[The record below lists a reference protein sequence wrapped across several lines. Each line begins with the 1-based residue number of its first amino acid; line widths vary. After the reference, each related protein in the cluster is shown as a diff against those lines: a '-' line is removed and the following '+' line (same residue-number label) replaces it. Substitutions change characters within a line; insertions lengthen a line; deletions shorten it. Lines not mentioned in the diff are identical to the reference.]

1 MKYWIHHVNLTLLL
15 HQPALSTPSP
25 LTAATAATV
34 VPTDSYFPMTTAS
47 LPQQKQATL
56 NEPEI
61 KISHSVSSRVDSVP
75 CSNEINVYLP
85 QLSPEIS
92 FHEDMLEDVSASEQ
106 EEEEDSEDEEPL
118 DKEVASILVR
128 PEIQKRVS
136 FSEQLL
142 TYIPEQQPS
151 DDDTASNKS
160 SEAPSSKNPMLDFS
174 RALSFELS
182 DVKTK
187 LIAERKVNTTPSRDK
202 YVPAAVTRKIFEP
215 EVAPKRPSV
224 ANVHAPQKLSNKL
237 LDMFQQKLSTKPS
250 PIQQQQQQQQQQ
262 LAKTQQ
268 PESRGLVHV
277 S

>member
-1 MKYWIHHVNLTLLL
+1 M
-15 HQPALSTPSP
+15 
-25 LTAATAATV
+25 ATA
-34 VPTDSYFPMTTAS
+34 SS
-47 LPQQKQATL
+47 PQLKQATV
-56 NEPEI
+56 NEPET
-61 KISHSVSSRVDSVP
+61 KISHSISSEIDSVP

-106 EEEEDSEDEEPL
+106 EKEEDSEDDEPL
-118 DKEVASILVR
+118 DNEVASVLVR
-128 PEIQKRVS
+128 PDIQKRVS

-142 TYIPEQQPS
+142 TYIPEQQAS
-151 DDDTASNKS
+151 DDDASSNKS
-160 SEAPSSKNPMLDFS
+160 SEAPPSKNPMLDFS

-202 YVPAAVTRKIFEP
+202 YVPAAVARKILEP

-250 PIQQQQQQQQQQ
+250 PIQQQQQ
-262 LAKTQQ
+262 LPKTQQ